1 MATAKI
7 ARLPRSAAP
16 LRRLFSDQD
25 RYIGILSRQAVRFV
39 RPVLTITR
47 CTAASAP
54 PGRQT
59 KEDP

>member
-7 ARLPRSAAP
+7 ARLPRSAA
-16 LRRLFSDQD
+16 LQRLFSNQD
-25 RYIGILSRQAVRFV
+25 KCIEILSRQAVRFV

-54 PGRQT
+54 PGRQA

>member
-16 LRRLFSDQD
+16 LRRPFSNQD
-25 RYIGILSRQAVRFV
+25 RYIETLSGQGVRSV
-39 RPVLTITR
+39 LPVPTVTR
-47 CTAASAP
+47 CTAATAP